1 MGANKDLR
9 KLLLEENKSIKQ
21 LADMASEVSGKKIT
35 QYSISQKLNRDSM
48 KYDEVQFLAGVL
60 GYEIE
65 FKKVNF

>member
-9 KLLLEENKSIKQ
+9 KLLLEEKKTIKQ
-21 LADMASEVSGKKIT
+21 LADMASKASNKKIS

-65 FKKVNF
+65 FKKVR

>member
-21 LADMASEVSGKKIT
+21 LADMASAISNKKIT

-65 FKKVNF
+65 FKKVK

>member
-9 KLLLEENKSIKQ
+9 KLLLEEKKTIKQ
-21 LADMASEVSGKKIT
+21 LADMASKASNKKIS

-65 FKKVNF
+65 FKKVK